1 MTNGTNDGSSS
12 TPSSDGKEPDQFLV
26 APRSSGAAKD
36 LADFEQALQAIPG
49 ASVLTRAGRPEQQRL
64 VVALPPDARE
74 ELTKRFGPTLIIE
87 PNAKLNPL

>member
-1 MTNGTNDGSSS
+1 MTNGTNDGSSNN
-12 TPSSDGKEPDQFLV
+12 TPDNSKDPDQFLV

-49 ASVLTRAGRPEQQRL
+49 ASVLTRAGKPDQQRL
-64 VVALPPDARE
+64 IVALPPDAHE
-74 ELTKRFGPTLIIE
+74 ALQKRFGPTLIIE